1 MLPYCDSLT
10 LAHPQTKD
18 KLSGY
23 SIDGGS
29 EPGHN
34 SEISIASDRANETTA
49 ARWGLSYPVDVGA
62 RLRQARERRALSLR
76 ELARIVKLSP
86 SLISQIET
94 GKARPSVGS
103 LYALTSALGLS
114 IDRLFVEPDGQQGPA
129 TSASVPDSEATLVVR
144 ANTRKAIELESG
156 VRWERMTAA
165 SHSDVDFLFVEYAP
179 GGASAAT
186 MTRHAGKEF
195 GFVITGTLT
204 VTVNFDDYVL
214 NPGDSVAFPSTTPH
228 RLWNASD
235 VPVQAVWVV
244 VGRHRAPSS
253 EAS

>member
-1 MLPYCDSLT
+1 MP
-10 LAHPQTKD
+10 
-18 KLSGY
+18 
-23 SIDGGS
+23 IDDRQR
-29 EPGHN
+29 PDHN
-34 SEISIASDRANETTA
+34 SLINIRGDRADQATA
-49 ARWGLSYPVDVGA
+49 ARWGLSYPVDVGP
-62 RLRQARERRALSLR
+62 RLREARERRALSLR

-114 IDRLFVEPDGQQGPA
+114 IDRLFIEPDGASGQHSP
-129 TSASVPDSEATLVVR
+129 SAAPDSEATLVVR
-144 ANTRKAIELESG
+144 ASNRKAIELESG

-195 GFVITGTLT
+195 GFVMTGTLT

-228 RLWNASD
+228 RLWNAGD

-244 VGRHRAPSS
+244 VGRHRTPSNES
-253 EAS
+253 I